1 MSFEV
6 VKITDFVETLIFALR
21 ATLKKG
27 LEESA
32 SHHVIFFCAAA
43 LGRAS
48 ICNSIRTAHWG
59 SPLYGEPL
67 KKKVKKKMMVMHSIG
82 FSSFGDS
89 FLHEKMRY
97 ETLYARCCARESPNL
112 QFY

>member
-6 VKITDFVETLIFALR
+6 VRITDFVETLIFALR

-43 LGRAS
+43 LERAP
-48 ICNSIRTAHWG
+48 ICNSIRIAYWG

-67 KKKVKKKMMVMHSIG
+67 QGKVNKKMILMHSIG

-89 FLHEKMRY
+89 FLHEKMR
-97 ETLYARCCARESPNL
+97 
-112 QFY
+112 

>member
-1 MSFEV
+1 MSFEI

-32 SHHVIFFCAAA
+32 SHHVIFFYAAA
-43 LGRAS
+43 LERAP
-48 ICNSIRTAHWG
+48 ICNSIRIAYWG

-67 KKKVKKKMMVMHSIG
+67 KRKVNKKMIVIHSIG

-89 FLHEKMRY
+89 FLHEHALKNAVCLLLR
-97 ETLYARCCARESPNL
+97 
-112 QFY
+112 

>member
-6 VKITDFVETLIFALR
+6 VQIIDFVEILIFALR
-21 ATLKKG
+21 ATLKKE

-43 LGRAS
+43 LGKAP
-48 ICNSIRTAHWG
+48 ICNSIRIAYWG
-59 SPLYGEPL
+59 SPLYGKPL
-67 KKKVKKKMMVMHSIG
+67 KRKVNKKMMVMHSIG

-89 FLHEKMRY
+89 FLHQKTR
-97 ETLYARCCARESPNL
+97 
-112 QFY
+112 

>member
-6 VKITDFVETLIFALR
+6 VRITDFVETLIFALR

-43 LGRAS
+43 LGRAP
-48 ICNSIRTAHWG
+48 ICNSIRIAYWG

-67 KKKVKKKMMVMHSIG
+67 KRQVNKNNDRDPFDWLLKVW
-82 FSSFGDS
+82 
-89 FLHEKMRY
+89 R
-97 ETLYARCCARESPNL
+97 
-112 QFY
+112 QFPA

>member
-67 KKKVKKKMMVMHSIG
+67 KRKVNKKISDQGKR
-82 FSSFGDS
+82 
-89 FLHEKMRY
+89 L
-97 ETLYARCCARESPNL
+97 ETQTTGAIQDRQNPYSKSCLGK
-112 QFY
+112 